1 MGKAV
6 YRRVLVKL
14 SGEAMMGESDF
25 GINTEALRYLV
36 REIRSVH
43 SLGVQTAVVVG
54 GGNILRGSALTS
66 KVSLINR
73 VTADYMGMLA
83 TVINAMALYDAFEHE
98 GTVVRMQAALSM
110 EQLAQPYVR
119 DKANR
124 YLEEGKIVIFSGG
137 TGNPFFTT
145 DTAAA
150 LRATEISAQLL
161 LKGTKVDGVYSAD
174 PDKDKTAERYSHL
187 DFDQAINR
195 KLGVMDGTALT
206 LCRDNSLPVHVFNI
220 FRENALASIV
230 CGEPL
235 GTRIS
240 NDGNTAWAH
249 PGGAAE

>member
-1 MGKAV
+1 MGKPA

-14 SGEAMMGESDF
+14 SGEAMMGDSEY

-36 REIRSVH
+36 HEIRSVQ

-66 KVSLINR
+66 QISLINR

-83 TVINAMALYDAFEHE
+83 TVINAMALYDALEHE
-98 GTVVRMQAALSM
+98 GNVVRMQAALSM
-110 EQLAQPYVR
+110 EQLVQPYVR

-124 YLEEGKIVIFSGG
+124 YLEEGKVVIFSGG

-150 LRATEISAQLL
+150 LRATEIGAELL
-161 LKGTKVDGVYSAD
+161 LKGTKVDGAYTAD
-174 PDKDKTAERYSHL
+174 PDKDKSAERFARL
-187 DFDQAINR
+187 DFDQAISR

-206 LCRDNSLPVHVFNI
+206 LCRDNALPVHVFNI
-220 FRENALASIV
+220 FKKGALASIV
-230 CGEPL
+230 CGEQV
-235 GTRIS
+235 GTRITS
-240 NDGNTAWAH
+240 DSDTAWA
-249 PGGAAE
+249 GT